1 MAKLNKEDIKGFEC
15 KHAFFMPSLNGQD
28 DLLVVKEIIHLKDD
42 THVSNVRLITNF
54 ERDIYVT
61 KQAFRNHTDKKEWEK
76 IERLQKFKTT
86 QTKMS
91 ETVARV
97 LNLPRDR
104 NMRQYGRN
112 QYLYGTD
119 ISLPALIKGMYK
131 RRYDL
136 FTKNTVAV
144 FDIETD
150 VSVSEDIKKQPI
162 WMASISF
169 KDKAVL
175 AVRQDFFKGIINP
188 EDKIRE
194 AIEYYLRNMD
204 GQDKDGNPCQRDL
217 IKERGLKFYIHL
229 VEDEVE
235 VIRTCFNYAHEWK
248 PDIMAVWNLDFDVP
262 HVLRRLEEHGANP
275 ADIFCDPAV
284 PRKFRQ
290 VAYRE
295 GARKQVTNNG
305 TNKALPPAE
314 QWHTFNSMSSY
325 YFIDAMALYKR
336 IRMAKGNEE
345 SYALDDVLNK
355 HLGMRKLK
363 FKAADH
369 LIENGSTGLAWH
381 EFMQARYKAEY
392 CVYNLFDCISVEL
405 LDEKNQDMSMMI
417 SILCGISDYA
427 DFRSTPRRTCDDMHF
442 FCLDKGHVIAASPD
456 DMKDDNDEHVV
467 GMNGWIVTLPSYMVI
482 ENGIRILEDFPDLP
496 TQVRAHVADL
506 DVAAAYP
513 NGEIILNISKE
524 TTYRELYRIKGVSE
538 EIQRKTGINL
548 TGGKTNAVE
557 FCMDIHQLPSFR
569 ELLEIYNKRNPERA
583 V

>member
-1 MAKLNKEDIKGFEC
+1 MSKLSKDDIKGFEC
-15 KHAFFMPSLNGQD
+15 KHAFYMPSANGQD
-28 DLLVVKEIIHLKDD
+28 DLLVVKEIVHLKDE
-42 THVSNVRLITNF
+42 THVANLRLIQNF
-54 ERDIYVT
+54 EFDIYAT

-76 IERLQKFKTT
+76 IERLQKYKTT
-86 QTKMS
+86 QTKMA

-104 NMRQYGRN
+104 KMRQYGRS

-119 ISLPALIKGMYK
+119 ISLPARIKGMYK

-136 FTKNTVAV
+136 FTKNSVAV

-150 VSVSEDIKKQPI
+150 VSVSEVITEQPI
-162 WMASISF
+162 TMASISF
-169 KDKAVL
+169 KDRAVL
-175 AVRQDFFKGIINP
+175 AVDKSFFKGIINP
-188 EDKIRE
+188 EEKIE
-194 AIEYYLRNMD
+194 KAIQQYLGSMI
-204 GQDKDGNPCQRDL
+204 GQDKEGNPITRDI
-217 IKERGLKFYIHL
+217 IKERNLKFFVHI
-229 VEDEVE
+229 VDGEAE
-235 VIRTCFNYAHEWK
+235 VIRTCFKYAHEWK

-262 HVLRRLEEHGANP
+262 HVLRRLALHGVDP
-275 ADIFCDPAV
+275 ADIFCDPSI
-284 PRKFRQ
+284 PKKFRQ
-290 VAYRE
+290 VTYRE

-314 QWHTFNSMSSY
+314 QWHTFNSMSSF

-345 SYALDDVLNK
+345 SYALDAVLDK
-355 HLGMRKLK
+355 HLGLRKLK
-363 FKAADH
+363 FKEADH

-381 EFMQARYKAEY
+381 DFMQTRYKAEY

-467 GMNGWIVTLPSYMVI
+467 GMNGWIVTLPSYMVV

-524 TTYRELYRIKGVSE
+524 TTYRELCKIKGIPEDV
-538 EIQRKTGINL
+538 QRKTGINL
-548 TGGKTNAVE
+548 TGGRTNAVE

-569 ELLEIYNKRNPERA
+569 EILEIYKRNNPE
-583 V
+583 

>member
-1 MAKLNKEDIKGFEC
+1 
-15 KHAFFMPSLNGQD
+15 
-28 DLLVVKEIIHLKDD
+28 
-42 THVSNVRLITNF
+42 
-54 ERDIYVT
+54 
-61 KQAFRNHTDKKEWEK
+61 
-76 IERLQKFKTT
+76 
-86 QTKMS
+86 
-91 ETVARV
+91 
-97 LNLPRDR
+97 
-104 NMRQYGRN
+104 
-112 QYLYGTD
+112 
-119 ISLPALIKGMYK
+119 
-131 RRYDL
+131 
-136 FTKNTVAV
+136 
-144 FDIETD
+144 
-150 VSVSEDIKKQPI
+150 
-162 WMASISF
+162 MASISF

-369 LIENGSTGLAWH
+369 LIENGSTGLAWPRMLAH
-381 EFMQARYKAEY
+381 EIDEMLLPHYPFIQVLIVE
-392 CVYNLFDCISVEL
+392 VNLCNDRLVLREAPHDRNRKNASGNFVEVV
-405 LDEKNQDMSMMI
+405 
-417 SILCGISDYA
+417 
-427 DFRSTPRRTCDDMHF
+427 F
-442 FCLDKGHVIAASPD
+442 F
-456 DMKDDNDEHVV
+456 
-467 GMNGWIVTLPSYMVI
+467 T
-482 ENGIRILEDFPDLP
+482 DLICHP
-496 TQVRAHVADL
+496 
-506 DVAAAYP
+506 
-513 NGEIILNISKE
+513 
-524 TTYRELYRIKGVSE
+524 
-538 EIQRKTGINL
+538 
-548 TGGKTNAVE
+548 
-557 FCMDIHQLPSFR
+557 
-569 ELLEIYNKRNPERA
+569 PERGSCRYISA
-583 V
+583 RHRRQ

>member
-1 MAKLNKEDIKGFEC
+1 MAKLKKEDIKGFEC
-15 KHAFFMPSLNGQD
+15 KHAFYMPSNNGQD
-28 DLLVVKEIIHLKDD
+28 DLLLVKEVVHLKDD
-42 THVSNVRLITNF
+42 KHVTNIRLLTNF
-54 ERDIYVT
+54 ERDLYVT
-61 KQAFRNHTDKKEWEK
+61 KTAFRNHKDKKEWEK

-86 QTKMS
+86 QIKLQ
-91 ETVARV
+91 ETVARL

-150 VSVSEDIKKQPI
+150 VSVSENIKEQPI
-162 WMASISF
+162 LMASISF

-175 AVRQDFFKGIINP
+175 AVRECFFKGIINP
-188 EDKIRE
+188 EEKINA
-194 AIEYYLRNMD
+194 AIQYYLSNMD
-204 GQDKDGNPCQRDL
+204 GQDKKGNPIKRNL
-217 IKERGLKFYIHL
+217 IEERNLKVIVHL
-229 VEDEVE
+229 VDTESD
-235 VIRTCFNYAHEWK
+235 VIKACFKYAHEWQ

-262 HVLRRLEEHGANP
+262 HVLRRMELEGVNP
-275 ADIFCDPAV
+275 ADVFCDHSV
-284 PRKFRQ
+284 PKKFRQ
-290 VAYRE
+290 VLYRE

-305 TNKALPPAE
+305 TNKALLPAE
-314 QWHTFNSMSSY
+314 QWHTVNTMSGF

-336 IRMAKGNEE
+336 IRMAKGNED
-345 SYALDDVLNK
+345 SYALDAVLDK

-363 FKAADH
+363 FKEADH

-405 LDEKNQDMSMMI
+405 LDEKNQDMAMML

-427 DFRSTPRRTCDDMHF
+427 DFRSTPKRTCDDMHF

-482 ENGIRILEDFPDLP
+482 DNGIRILEDFLDLP
-496 TQVRAHVADL
+496 TQIRAHVADL

-524 TTYRELYRIKGVSE
+524 TTYRELCRIKGVTE
-538 EIQRKTGINL
+538 EVQRKTGINI

-557 FCMDIHQLPSFR
+557 FCMEIHQLPSFR
-569 ELLEIYNKRNPERA
+569 ELLEIYKKRNPGS
-583 V
+583 VI